1 MDSLYIV
8 MLFLASLLA
17 PVLVFGTPQHTN
29 VPLEFF
35 CNRSGHTS
43 TRNGNAVYIAG
54 GTRYP
59 QTLNNTNIYDRSLIK
74 IDLSHSWDLMLEG
87 KPASLIGSLNASNA
101 PPPRLM
107 GTSLYYNTTDD
118 FYVFG
123 GGVATSNISTTRP
136 IVSLQVPNTL
146 WTLANDSYAWSSTPI
161 EPLGVKFAS
170 SQMIYAH
177 APDQNLVAYLNGI
190 PGNGSSQ
197 QGPFRMMILN
207 TKTKDSRLLSVY
219 ESSKYTIRAGA
230 TFLYLPRMGKK
241 GGFVL
246 FGGSH
251 LHPGNITSDPWGT
264 MATLD
269 TIHIFDIASLDTSPN
284 GIWYTQ
290 RTNGRTPP
298 PRQDTCAVPI
308 MSPDNTNY
316 HIYMGSGR
324 SPSTIHD
331 DVWVLSIPQFRW
343 TQVFEGKRPN
353 FGCTSHLAGNKQM
366 LMLGGMVG
374 HDSCEASPHVTL
386 YDMTNLKFMQSY
398 VMDDDAFRVP
408 KAVWE
413 RIDGSPMGEAKMRVP
428 EGGFMDAGLASMF
441 EGMQIHSEQTGQGDG
456 RTGYANRWAI
466 YTAVVLTIALL
477 W

>member
-1 MDSLYIV
+1 MDSLHAI

-43 TRNGNAVYIAG
+43 TRNGNSVYIAG
-54 GTRYP
+54 GTRNP
-59 QTLNNTNIYDRSLIK
+59 QTLNSTNLYDRSLLK
-74 IDLSHSWDLMLEG
+74 IDLSQSWDLMLEG
-87 KPASLIGSLNASNA
+87 KPASFIGTLNASNA

-107 GTSLYYNTTDD
+107 GTSLYFNTTDD
-118 FYVFG
+118 LFVFG

-136 IVSLQVPNTL
+136 IVSLPVPNTL
-146 WTLANDSYAWSSTPI
+146 WTLANDSYVWSSTPI
-161 EPLGVKFAS
+161 EPLEVKFAS

-177 APDQNLVAYLNGI
+177 ASDQNLVAYLNGI
-190 PGNGSSQ
+190 PGNGSNQ

-207 TKTKDSRLLSVY
+207 TQTKEFRSVSV
-219 ESSKYTIRAGA
+219 EETLQYTVRAGA
-230 TFLYLPRMGKK
+230 TFIYLHRLGKK

-251 LHPGNITSDPWGT
+251 LHPENMTSDSWGT
-264 MATLD
+264 MASLD

-298 PRQDTCAVPI
+298 QRQDTCTVPI
-308 MSPDNTNY
+308 MSQDNTNY
-316 HIYMGSGR
+316 HIYMSSGR

-331 DVWVLSIPQFRW
+331 DVWVLSLPQFRW

-353 FGCTSHLAGNKQM
+353 YGCTCHLAGNKQM

-374 HDSCEASPHVTL
+374 HDSCESSPHVTL

-398 VMDDDAFRVP
+398 VLDDDAFRVP
-408 KAVWE
+408 KSVWE
-413 RIDGSPMGEAKMRVP
+413 RIDGSPMGQAKMRMP
-428 EGGFMDAGLASMF
+428 EGGFTDAGLAGMF
-441 EGMQIHSEQTGQGDG
+441 EGMQIITAQTSGGD
-456 RTGYANRWAI
+456 RPSGYAYRWVT
-466 YTAVVLTIALL
+466 YTAGVFAIALL
-477 W
+477 C